1 MRADLHWHSLS
12 PCPPTKSM
20 PCSESTVGSDAEKEK
35 RWQRRRDSSWRD
47 QGKRP
52 PKQGRSSLILYVTVP
67 PTHQLIGGEGENFDE
82 LVVVTLRR
90 KFAARGISPRGSTRT
105 VTGNVEEE
113 DADRLDLADLVGQVL
128 AVALRTGETRAVAR
142 ANSVPSGPT
151 RPAWPGRVD
160 DGRKWLENE
169 ATPWLAARCAWAPVL
184 LLRHRCVENDVCV
197 WAPGHPSPPETTCDA
212 SKLLFESTRTR
223 RHFKH
228 VYDVGIARTSKTR
241 QQQKKRARPWLLYL
255 KDAGTRSPFRTL
267 VLNYRVSP
275 PKKGELPAD
284 FSPFSSW

>member
-1 MRADLHWHSLS
+1 
-12 PCPPTKSM
+12 
-20 PCSESTVGSDAEKEK
+20 
-35 RWQRRRDSSWRD
+35 
-47 QGKRP
+47 
-52 PKQGRSSLILYVTVP
+52 VP

-169 ATPWLAARCAWAPVL
+169 ATPWLAARCA
-184 LLRHRCVENDVCV
+184 
-197 WAPGHPSPPETTCDA
+197 
-212 SKLLFESTRTR
+212 
-223 RHFKH
+223 
-228 VYDVGIARTSKTR
+228 
-241 QQQKKRARPWLLYL
+241 
-255 KDAGTRSPFRTL
+255 
-267 VLNYRVSP
+267 
-275 PKKGELPAD
+275 
-284 FSPFSSW
+284 